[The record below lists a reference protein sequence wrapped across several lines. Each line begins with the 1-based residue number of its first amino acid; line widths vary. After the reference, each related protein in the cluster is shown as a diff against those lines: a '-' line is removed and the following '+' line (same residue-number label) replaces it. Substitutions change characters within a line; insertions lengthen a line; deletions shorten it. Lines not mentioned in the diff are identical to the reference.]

1 MKNMEQFDII
11 LKNDKI
17 KWYNNI
23 ALIFLLLNFGI
34 FIFLLFYDAFRYPAL
49 AFIMALAI
57 YIGMRWYLFK
67 TNKADYIID
76 EFVFFIPAAGW
87 LGMHSYLVAVG
98 CLLMGVLYKISL
110 QKLKFVFTRNNIVK
124 INFPKKEFAWNE
136 LNNVIL
142 KDHILTL
149 DFKNNKLIQAEI
161 EKSQVINEAAF
172 NSFAQSKLH

>member
-23 ALIFLLLNFGI
+23 ALIFLLLNFAV
-34 FIFLLFYDAFRYPAL
+34 FIFLLFFDTYRYPAL
-49 AFIMALAI
+49 AFIAALTI
-57 YIGMRWYLFK
+57 YLSMRWYLFK
-67 TNKADYIID
+67 ANKADYIID

-87 LGMHSYLVAVG
+87 LGMHSYLVGVG
-98 CLLMGVLYKISL
+98 CLLMGILYKISL

-124 INFPKKEFAWNE
+124 INFPKKEFTWNE

-142 KDHILTL
+142 KDHVLTL

-161 EKSQVINEAAF
+161 EKSQIINEAAF

>member
-1 MKNMEQFDII
+1 MKNMEQFDIT
-11 LKNDKI
+11 LKNGKI
-17 KWYNNI
+17 KFYNNI
-23 ALIFLLLNFGI
+23 AFIFLLLNFAV

-49 AFIMALAI
+49 AFIVALII

-67 TNKADYIID
+67 TNKTDYIID

-87 LGMHSYLVAVG
+87 LGMHSYLVAAG
-98 CLLMGVLYKISL
+98 CLLMGLLYKLSL
-110 QKLKFVFTRNNIVK
+110 QKLKFVFTRINIVK
-124 INFPKKEFAWNE
+124 TNFPKKEFAWNE

-172 NSFAQSKLH
+172 NSFAQSKLN